1 LGIENGRNEG
11 VEGLRIYFS
20 RGGCGGTEIILN
32 IPAEGA
38 EWQR

>member
-20 RGGCGGTEIILN
+20 RGERRVSEIILN
-32 IPAEGA
+32 IPPEGA
-38 EWQR
+38 EGQR